1 MLKEIAKLQ
10 TENRNYQK
18 QQKKQDSLLRQRD
31 EEITELRKKLDKYE
45 KKEKEVAKNQSYIHA
60 KALKEID
67 QKNQNERK
75 HDTKDGRK
83 K

>member
-60 KALKEID
+60 KASKEID

>member
-31 EEITELRKKLDKYE
+31 EEITELRKKWDKYE
-45 KKEKEVAKNQSYIHA
+45 KKEKEVAKNQSYIHS

-67 QKNQNERK
+67 QINQNERK

>member
-45 KKEKEVAKNQSYIHA
+45 KKEKEIAKNQSYIHA

>member
-31 EEITELRKKLDKYE
+31 EEITELRKKLNKYE

>member
-67 QKNQNERK
+67 QKNQNER
-75 HDTKDGRK
+75 RK

>member
-67 QKNQNERK
+67 ENNQNERK